1 MSLEKGEIPINK
13 ETIITAIVALLVA
26 IFDLLKV
33 FNIYIPVDNDFLYS
47 LVTIVVGAVVYW
59 RNQSWTVEGWT
70 GTLIG
75 REMKAK
81 RGHEA
86 ETVDEPKDGEIA

>member
-1 MSLEKGEIPINK
+1 MNK